1 MRLDVSAVGG
11 IIFGVIALVGGFV
24 LEGGKA
30 GALLQG
36 TAAMIVFGGTIGA
49 TSVSFSISEL
59 KQVPSLFRMG
69 LTRSSFDPV
78 QLIEQLVR
86 YTDIARKQQPLALE
100 PEIALA
106 NDPFLEKGLQ
116 LIVDNADPT
125 FMRQMMETDIYAQS
139 SQQKM
144 GASIFEAAGG
154 YAPTMGIVGTIMG
167 LVHVLGELTGNP
179 NQLASAIGLAF
190 IATLYGVASANLVW
204 LPLAGN
210 LKNKAKHGTLM
221 RQIALEGLLSI
232 QQGMAP
238 SMLRDKLMSFIRPS
252 GGPGAGPE
260 SGVAEPVG
268 EVQVS

>member
-1 MRLDVSAVGG
+1 MRLDVSAFGG
-11 IIFGVIALVGGFV
+11 IIFGVVALVGGFV

-49 TSVSFSISEL
+49 TAVGFSMAEL
-59 KQVPSLFRMG
+59 KQVPGLFRMG
-69 LTRSSFDPV
+69 LTRSTFDPV

-86 YTDIARKQQPLALE
+86 YTDIARRQQPLALE

-125 FMRQMMETDIYAQS
+125 FMRQMLETDIYAQS
-139 SQQKM
+139 SQQRI

-179 NQLASAIGLAF
+179 NQLAAAIGLAF

-221 RQIALEGLLSI
+221 RQISLEGLLSI

-238 SMLRDKLMSFIRPS
+238 SMLRDRLMSFIRPAGSSS
-252 GGPGAGPE
+252 GASSTPSAA
-260 SGVAEPVG
+260 AE